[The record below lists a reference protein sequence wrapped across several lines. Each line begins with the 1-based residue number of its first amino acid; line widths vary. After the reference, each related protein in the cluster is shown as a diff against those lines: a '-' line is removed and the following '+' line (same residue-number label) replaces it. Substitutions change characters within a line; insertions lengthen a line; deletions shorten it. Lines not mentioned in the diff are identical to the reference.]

1 MDNNQIEMI
10 EKDKK
15 SLKKLWGFLAF
26 FVLLMIFLLY
36 FRVYLGLGDKARTIT
51 GAIVLVFLIAN
62 TIVLIVKVKKRMK
75 NEKEDHKVIGV
86 ENI

>member
-26 FVLLMIFLLY
+26 FVLLMIYLLY
-36 FRVYLGLGDKARTIT
+36 FRVWLGLGNSVRTIV

-75 NEKEDHKVIGV
+75 NEKEEHKVIGV

>member
-26 FVLLMIFLLY
+26 FVLLMIYLLY
-36 FRVYLGLGDKARTIT
+36 FRVWLGLGNSVRTIV

-62 TIVLIVKVKKRMK
+62 NILLIVKVKKRIQ
-75 NEKEDHKVIGV
+75 EKRKDGSL
-86 ENI
+86 

>member
-26 FVLLMIFLLY
+26 FVLLMIYLLY
-36 FRVYLGLGDKARTIT
+36 FRVWLGLGNSVRTIV

>member
-26 FVLLMIFLLY
+26 FVLLMMFLHQ
-36 FRVYLGLGDKARTIT
+36 
-51 GAIVLVFLIAN
+51 IV
-62 TIVLIVKVKKRMK
+62 
-75 NEKEDHKVIGV
+75 
-86 ENI
+86 